1 MRILDK
7 VYLEANSPKKAW
19 YVLELVE
26 LAEGFAIIKHSGSQ
40 SAKGIEEAWFR
51 LTLEQ
56 AEKKFSD
63 IKNKKMNKQTGRIYI
78 EVPSSELQEAQLPL
92 LA

>member
-1 MRILDK
+1 MRILDT
-7 VYLEANSPKKAW
+7 ANLKTNSARNAW

-26 LAEGFAIIKHSGSQ
+26 LAEGFAIIKHSGPQ

-63 IKNKKMNKQTGRIYI
+63 IKNKKMNKKTGRIYR
-78 EVPSSELQEAQLPL
+78 EVPLTELQEAQLPL
-92 LA
+92 LT